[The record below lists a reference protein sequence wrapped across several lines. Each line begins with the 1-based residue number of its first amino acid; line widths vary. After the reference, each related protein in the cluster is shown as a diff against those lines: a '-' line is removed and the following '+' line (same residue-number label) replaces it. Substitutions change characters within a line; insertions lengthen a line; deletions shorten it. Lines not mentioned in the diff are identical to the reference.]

1 MLLVPYILLL
11 FSTLLVSGT
20 QLRNEKVHLSDLT
33 REVNQGNLRESKRSQ
48 ELDKNIWEEELG
60 ENVSWRLMWER
71 WEGRMKAKKER
82 LETQKIERCLL
93 QGVKI
98 LISGSKMSELKQLL
112 S

>member
-48 ELDKNIWEEELG
+48 ELDKNIWEAE
-60 ENVSWRLMWER
+60 VSRRLMWER

-98 LISGSKMSELKQLL
+98 LISGSKISELKQLL

>member
-33 REVNQGNLRESKRSQ
+33 REVNQGNLRESKRSE
-48 ELDKNIWEEELG
+48 ELDQNIWEAE
-60 ENVSWRLMWER
+60 VSRRLMWER

>member
-48 ELDKNIWEEELG
+48 ELDKNIWEG
-60 ENVSWRLMWER
+60 EVSRRLMWER
-71 WEGRMKAKKER
+71 WEGRMKAKEER

>member
-48 ELDKNIWEEELG
+48 ELDKNIWEVE
-60 ENVSWRLMWER
+60 VSRRLMWER